1 MLWWPM
7 RSLLVIVALAAALTG
22 CSAAGSLFGGDGREQ
37 QTRRDGANEATVDAQ
52 GLGVY
57 LELMRRLADGDTVT
71 QADAFAEAADAL
83 ELAPTTTNR
92 LKYALALAMPDH
104 PGSDASAAERE
115 LTALLADNTLLPEER
130 VLAQI
135 HLAEV
140 SRRLVLEAS
149 AEQLRSEL
157 AEARAAQ
164 DADAAER
171 LEATLE
177 ENRRLRQAL
186 EEATAK
192 LEAITSIE
200 QSIREREQ

>member
-7 RSLLVIVALAAALTG
+7 RSVSVIALAAALAG
-22 CSAAGSLFGGDGREQ
+22 CSAAGSLFGGGSGDSGAQQSEPRADG
-37 QTRRDGANEATVDAQ
+37 GTVDAQ

-57 LELMRRLADGDTVT
+57 LELMRRLVEGDAVA
-71 QADAFAEAADAL
+71 QADAFADAADAV

-92 LKYALALAMPDH
+92 LRHALALAMPGH
-104 PGSDASAAERE
+104 PGSDAGAAERE

-135 HLAEV
+135 HLAAV

-149 AEQLRSEL
+149 AEQLRAEL
-157 AEARAAQ
+157 AEAGRN
-164 DADAAER
+164 AER
-171 LEATLE
+171 IEATLE
-177 ENRRLRQAL
+177 ENRRLRQQL